1 MGFLNL
7 DFGLKS
13 GFLAFL
19 IVAISLII
27 LVSILE
33 EHENLNFPEKISST
47 TAKTTIASI
56 TTIKSTTIPSFCQI
70 EYNIINDPSRSS
82 SYNNRMNDDHCDDSG
97 NEYEKSPDWK
107 GTGLLY
113 LINI

>member
-1 MGFLNL
+1 M
-7 DFGLKS
+7 KS

-27 LVSILE
+27 LVSIWE
-33 EHENLNFPEKISST
+33 EHENLNFPEKIST

-70 EYNIINDPSRSS
+70 EYNIINDSSRSS

-107 GTGLLY
+107 GTGLY
-113 LINI
+113 LTNI

>member
-47 TAKTTIASI
+47 TAKTSTIASI

-82 SYNNRMNDDHCDDSG
+82 NYNNRMNDDHCDDSG

-107 GTGLLY
+107 GTGLY
-113 LINI
+113 LTY